1 MASHSLVFGLP
12 RVFPSLPPSLAPPCT
27 PCIAGHLRATPHSSS
42 LRPATAPFQTLH
54 LDGTRVSLVRCLHSD
69 RGGEFRSDVLA
80 GFCGEQGIRQSWT
93 LPESPQQ
100 NGVAEGRIGLVMDI
114 AHTLWTGSPGAGSA
128 FHVWGCLTLVRD
140 TSADKLLAR
149 AIPCVFLGFPMGSP
163 DYSFYHPPLHQFL
176 DSRDIRFDE
185 SVSYYTWYPCPGLP
199 VPPPPLFRAPS
210 LPLAPALPSSSF
222 SSSSFSAY
230 VYFASTHRLDYA
242 TRVVAAPPPRPLS
255 VRGES
260 ALGCDVLEDKQF
272 KLEFLAA
279 ASPSLCAMLLSLE
292 GDPNALDILTPCTYC
307 TYVDTVPPSRVNIV
321 DGMWLFKVKR
331 PPGSPPVFKVR
342 YVARGFRQREG
353 VNFFQT
359 IAPTPKMTTLRG
371 RLHKEIW
378 LRRPPGFTDT
388 FPPGTQWSQRRRVY
402 GLRQSPRQWH
412 DAFRSTL
419 RDLGFRPS
427 SADLLVFVRT
437 GSTPFFILVVAKY
450 LATTSCMGLVLG
462 GTQPVVLTGHCDSS
476 YADDVETQRSIQG
489 YCFCLCAGAVS
500 WRSTQ
505 SSSVASSG
513 AEAEIYA
520 VAMAAQE
527 FRWLT
532 FLLADLDERPRS
544 APTLY
549 SDNKAMILL
558 CQEPRLESRVKHI
571 DVRYFLLRELQRRGH
586 ARLDF
591 VASDAN
597 TPDIFTNALAPG
609 DHHRFYVQLG
619 LFEVG
624 PRLL

>member
-1 MASHSLVFGLP
+1 MPGPYALRYAAHQLNLQL
-12 RVFPSLPPSLAPPCT
+12 RV
-27 PCIAGHLRATPHSSS
+27 LR
-42 LRPATAPFQTLH
+42 LE
-54 LDGTRVSLVRCLHSD
+54 VSPTS
-69 RGGEFRSDVLA
+69 
-80 GFCGEQGIRQSWT
+80 
-93 LPESPQQ
+93 
-100 NGVAEGRIGLVMDI
+100 
-114 AHTLWTGSPGAGSA
+114 LWTGSPGAGSA

-230 VYFASTHRLDYA
+230 
-242 TRVVAAPPPRPLS
+242 
-255 VRGES
+255 
-260 ALGCDVLEDKQF
+260 
-272 KLEFLAA
+272 
-279 ASPSLCAMLLSLE
+279 
-292 GDPNALDILTPCTYC
+292 
-307 TYVDTVPPSRVNIV
+307 
-321 DGMWLFKVKR
+321 
-331 PPGSPPVFKVR
+331 
-342 YVARGFRQREG
+342 
-353 VNFFQT
+353 
-359 IAPTPKMTTLRG
+359 
-371 RLHKEIW
+371 
-378 LRRPPGFTDT
+378 
-388 FPPGTQWSQRRRVY
+388 
-402 GLRQSPRQWH
+402 WH